1 MACLPGSVPVA
12 RKHSMMLGEHPC
24 LRVRVFD
31 DKSLI
36 GSELANNRK
45 FPVTR
50 TALTHVSF

>member
-50 TALTHVSF
+50 TALTNVGF